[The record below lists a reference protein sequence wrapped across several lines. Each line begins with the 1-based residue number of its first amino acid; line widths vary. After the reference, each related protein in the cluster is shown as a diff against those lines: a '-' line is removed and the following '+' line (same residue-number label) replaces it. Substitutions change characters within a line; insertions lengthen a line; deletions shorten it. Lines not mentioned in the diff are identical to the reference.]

1 MTDSLI
7 IIPTYNEKENIEKI
21 IRKVFSLEKIFH
33 VLIVDDMIGTAGT
46 ILNAAKVAK
55 EKGALSVTVAATH
68 GILSGEAIERLLSLT
83 NTLVLAA
90 TVFAILIAFAAF
102 ILIINTL
109 RLTAFA
115 KRKEIKVMKLIGA
128 SSTYIR
134 LPFMFEAIFESLLG
148 TSIAVGLGWGL
159 IQYSKDSVVAESIFD
174 ITISD
179 TYLINLTLGLILTS
193 IIFGFFASYVGIRKA
208 LNE

>member
-1 MTDSLI
+1 MSKNDLPLSILFCCDHNAIRSPIAEGLMKKKFGTLI
-7 IIPTYNEKENIEKI
+7 YVQSVGVESEREIDGFAITVCKEIDVELSRHQVRNFDEMEALGDHMEE
-21 IRKVFSLEKIFH
+21 FD
-33 VLIVDDMIGTAGT
+33 IV
-46 ILNAAKVAK
+46 V
-55 EKGALSVTVAATH
+55 ALSRASH
-68 GILSGEAIERLLSLT
+68 
-83 NTLVLAA
+83 
-90 TVFAILIAFAAF
+90 
-102 ILIINTL
+102 
-109 RLTAFA
+109 
-115 KRKEIKVMKLIGA
+115 IKVMKLVGA

-134 LPFMFEAIFESLLG
+134 LPFIFEAIFESLLG

-193 IIFGFFASYVGIRKA
+193 IIFGLFASYIGIRKA